1 MTAGAERAGSQVAVG
16 PFRLSGAAYTIPGYA
31 HTIASLAKPAGQYG
45 DLDFDTPLGDT
56 LPTSTD
62 PETAANLAEQLYA
75 ALPRLHELAAL
86 LERRR
91 REGV

>member
-1 MTAGAERAGSQVAVG
+1 MRSARSACLAPHTQS
-16 PFRLSGAAYTIPGYA
+16 PGV

-45 DLDFDTPLGDT
+45 ELDFDTPLGDT
-56 LPTSTD
+56 LPTSID

-86 LERRR
+86 LERRG
-91 REGV
+91 REGL